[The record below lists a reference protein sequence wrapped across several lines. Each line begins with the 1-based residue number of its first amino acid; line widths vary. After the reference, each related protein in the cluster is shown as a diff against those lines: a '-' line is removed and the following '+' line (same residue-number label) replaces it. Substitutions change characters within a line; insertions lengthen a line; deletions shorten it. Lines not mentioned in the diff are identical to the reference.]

1 VKVIGLTLLG
11 LALAFG
17 GYGIWLTATEDVQGG
32 RDAAGAIFVGIA
44 AAAALLGSLALW
56 GNRRRA

>member
-1 VKVIGLTLLG
+1 VIGLTLLG

-32 RDAAGAIFVGIA
+32 RDAAGAIFLGIA
-44 AAAALLGSLALW
+44 AVVALLGSLALW
-56 GNRRRA
+56 DFGRRA